1 MLFRSPGLV
10 PAGYFIPGQV
20 YMINAVN
27 DTDFTAIGA
36 SANTQGLYFKAT
48 GAGTGTGNAAPM
60 TSGITVQHE
69 TGADD
74 GSVNPPA
81 PIYAYIE
88 SADFDIGDGGTQFS
102 FVKRLIP
109 DIDFIA
115 STTTNPSATMTLKAR
130 NYPGQGVAGLSSMQ
144 NSASGV
150 AGAEVSTEVYNY
162 TQEVWRSEEHTSE
175 LQSH

>member
-1 MLFRSPGLV
+1 MLFRS
-10 PAGYFIPGQV
+10 
-20 YMINAVN
+20 
-27 DTDFTAIGA
+27 
-36 SANTQGLYFKAT
+36 
-48 GAGTGTGNAAPM
+48 
-60 TSGITVQHE
+60 ITVQHE

-115 STTTNPSATMTLKAR
+115 STTANPSATMTLKAR

-162 TQEVWRSEEHTSE
+162 TQEVWIRLRGRQLVFRVESDGLGTRWQLGSPRI
-175 LQSH
+175 QIQTDGRR